1 MSVGNLKDEGNKGN
15 NFPFQKNLLLAEGE
29 QILLLTGILS
39 ALGGAVGP
47 STATGP
53 IRTSGAGSIPAGVT
67 AFSVYNA
74 GNANGLINGGTI
86 KKGEQMSWDAK
97 GGSYFTGP
105 IAYDGTGTELVITY
119 TI

>member
-15 NFPFQKNLLLAEGE
+15 NFPFQKNLLLSNGE
-29 QILLLTGILS
+29 MIQLLTGILS

-47 STATGP
+47 STANGP
-53 IRTSGAGSIPAGVT
+53 IRATGAGSIPAGVT
-67 AFSVYNA
+67 SFSVYNA
-74 GNANGLINGGTI
+74 GSADGTINGGTI
-86 KKGEQMSWDAK
+86 KKGEQLSWVAA

-119 TI
+119 IS